1 MKRRSDFRLI
11 PILLVA
17 IGCLAV
23 LKIAGIVLDGGY
35 VLLGDPPQQKPLSWA
50 QQTLNYP
57 APGGS
62 GKSEPPDITGS
73 VDTAKPKEPPPST
86 VSETRPAEM
95 VVAQQG
101 SQQTSQPMAQQ
112 VSPTERAVLERLQD
126 RRKELE
132 TRAREVEIRESLL
145 KAAEKRIENKVDEM
159 KGVETRISATMQQKE
174 EADNARFK
182 SIVTMY
188 ENMKPKDAGRIFD
201 RLEMAVLIEVASRMK
216 PQKMSDVLAQMSP
229 EAAERLTVELA
240 RRSGGVGMA
249 NSVSALPKIEGR
261 PAAVNN

>member
-1 MKRRSDFRLI
+1 MTRRRDFRLI

-17 IGCLAV
+17 TGCLAV

-35 VLLGDPPQQKPLSWA
+35 VLLDERAPHRPLSWA

-57 APGGS
+57 VPGGR
-62 GKSEPPDITGS
+62 GEPPDITGS
-73 VDTAKPKEPPPST
+73 VESAKPKEVPSP
-86 VSETRPAEM
+86 VSETRPAEV
-95 VVAQQG
+95 VVAQSG
-101 SQQTSQPMAQQ
+101 TSFDSQPAGQQ
-112 VSPTERAVLERLQD
+112 MPPAERAVLERLQE

-132 TRAREVEIRESLL
+132 TRAREVDIRESLL
-145 KAAEKRIENKVDEM
+145 RAAEKRIESKADEI
-159 KGVETRISATMQQKE
+159 KSVETRISAANQQKE

-216 PQKMSDVLAQMSP
+216 PQKMADVLAQMSP

-249 NSVSALPKIEGR
+249 ASISALPKIESR
-261 PAAVNN
+261 PSNN

>member
-1 MKRRSDFRLI
+1 MKRRRDFRLI

-35 VLLGDPPQQKPLSWA
+35 VLLSETPAQPKPLSWA
-50 QQTLNYP
+50 QQQLNYP
-57 APGGS
+57 APAS
-62 GKSEPPDITGS
+62 AKPTEPPDITGS
-73 VDTAKPKEPPPST
+73 VDAPKPKEAAPSN
-86 VSETRPAEM
+86 VSQTRPSE
-95 VVAQQG
+95 VVVQG
-101 SQQTSQPMAQQ
+101 AGTSQPTVQPMNQQ
-112 VSPTERAVLERLQD
+112 VTPTERAVLERLQD

-132 TRAREVEIRESLL
+132 TRAREVDIRESLL
-145 KAAEKRIENKVDEM
+145 KAAEKRIESKVDEM
-159 KGVETRISATMQQKE
+159 KGVETRISAATQQKE

-240 RRSGGVGMA
+240 RRSGGVGMT

-261 PAAVNN
+261 PAN